1 MSTDR
6 DHDLERLLDADKGT
20 LASLYHR
27 LPRNEPPRRLD
38 RTVLADAA
46 RAVRAERA
54 PRAQRWL
61 VGFGSAAGLVMAAG
75 IAWQVGGQME
85 SRDKAHSIE
94 AQTPASSRVI
104 AVQAI
109 SERAPTPAA
118 PAEPVIQQE
127 EKSPASAAAVV
138 KRKVV
143 PAVSAAP
150 APMRAA
156 APAAEVRKAESAE
169 AFADAIES
177 ERSAPMPQQQATTSD
192 NAVSMDN
199 AASERLRA
207 NEVQEKSD
215 AAPSQ
220 SVSKRA
226 PAPSSSATLRRN
238 MRLAPQDWLAEIVRL
253 KREGHRQQ
261 AVENL
266 LLFRR
271 QYPDWALSD
280 DLRKLSE

>member
-85 SRDKAHSIE
+85 SRDKAHSAE
-94 AQTPASSRVI
+94 TQTPASSRVI

-118 PAEPVIQQE
+118 AEPLIQQE
-127 EKSPASAAAVV
+127 EKSTASAATVV

-177 ERSAPMPQQQATTSD
+177 ERSAPMPQQKTTTSD
-192 NAVSMDN
+192 NAVSIDN
-199 AASERLRA
+199 AASDRLRT
-207 NEVQEKSD
+207 NEVQEKSG
-215 AAPSQ
+215 ATPSQ

>member
-38 RTVLADAA
+38 RTVLAEAA
-46 RAVRAERA
+46 RAVRTERA

-75 IAWQVGGQME
+75 IAWQVGGQIE
-85 SRDKAHSIE
+85 NRDKATSTQATE
-94 AQTPASSRVI
+94 PAGSRVI

-109 SERAPTPAA
+109 SERAPKPAA
-118 PAEPVIQQE
+118 VEPVIQRE
-127 EKSPASAAAVV
+127 EKSNASTAAPV

-143 PAVSAAP
+143 PAPAAAP

-156 APAAEVRKAESAE
+156 APAAEASKVESVE
-169 AFADAIES
+169 AFADAVES
-177 ERSAPMPQQQATTSD
+177 ERSAPKPQQQTTTTDSAVSTD
-192 NAVSMDN
+192 NAVSEPLR
-199 AASERLRA
+199 ASEL
-207 NEVQEKSD
+207 QEKSAVQRSQ
-215 AAPSQ
+215 AAPT
-220 SVSKRA
+220 RA
-226 PAPSSSATLRRN
+226 PAPSSSAALRRN

-271 QYPDWALSD
+271 QYPDWVLAD